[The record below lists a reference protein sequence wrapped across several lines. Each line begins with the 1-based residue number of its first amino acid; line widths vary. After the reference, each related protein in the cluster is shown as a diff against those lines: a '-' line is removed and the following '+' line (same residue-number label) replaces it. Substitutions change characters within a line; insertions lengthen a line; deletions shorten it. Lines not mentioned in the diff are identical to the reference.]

1 MIIKNG
7 TKVLKQARAAGLKTV
22 QDLDEFIKSH
32 NIENEDDLIRAL
44 EMRIEN
50 RRWAQIQKEA
60 DEVFA
65 EIKSAS
71 DGYVYSRADMQK
83 VRAERDRAMEENI
96 VLMGALKNAVAM
108 IFNPGHVDEAVR
120 KLISDEWKKMGVKK

>member
-1 MIIKNG
+1 MVIKNE
-7 TKVLKQARAAGLKTV
+7 TKVLKQARTAGLKTV

-32 NIENEDDLIRAL
+32 KIENEDDLIRAL
-44 EMRIEN
+44 EMRIER

-65 EIKSAS
+65 EVKSVC
-71 DGYVYSRADMQK
+71 GGNVYSSADMQK
-83 VRAERDRAMEENI
+83 VLAERDRAMEENI

-120 KLISDEWKKMGVKK
+120 KLISDEWKKLGAKK

>member
-1 MIIKNG
+1 MVIKND

-32 NIENEDDLIRAL
+32 KIENEDDLFRAL

-50 RRWAQIQKEA
+50 RRWAKIQKEA
-60 DEVFA
+60 DEVFS
-65 EIKSAS
+65 EIKS

-83 VRAERDRAMEENI
+83 VCAERDRAVEENI

-108 IFNPGHVDEAVR
+108 IFTPGHVDEAVR
-120 KLISDEWKKMGVKK
+120 KLISDAWKDLGVKK

>member
-1 MIIKNG
+1 MVIKND

-32 NIENEDDLIRAL
+32 NIENEDDLLRAL

-65 EIKSAS
+65 EVKSVC
-71 DGYVYSRADMQK
+71 GGNVYSRADMQK
-83 VRAERDRAMEENI
+83 VLAERDRAVEENI

-108 IFNPGHVDEAVR
+108 IFNPSHVDEAVR
-120 KLISDEWKKMGVKK
+120 KLISDEWKNLGVKK